1 MSKNNGDCIYVLE
14 DNKIA
19 QSTPTEKTFFG
30 DIRKIVSGY
39 GMSYFKCNSDNIESM
54 ISAINSAIQERK
66 PCFIHL
72 ETKRL
77 SSHSK
82 SDDNRDDKFIETL
95 FVDDILHNKLSEGAM
110 SYDDDYIVEIKNLFD
125 EVKKDERKISMA
137 TIYNTLKQFTSLGL
151 IREIVVDQNKSLY
164 CNNNQSHYHLYI
176 EDEGK
181 VIDIPTQ
188 NIDLDIPSIPACL
201 KLHDID
207 VIVRIR
213 TLKDKN
219 S

>member
-1 MSKNNGDCIYVLE
+1 MATSIEVYNPMSAYH
-14 DNKIA
+14 
-19 QSTPTEKTFFG
+19 
-30 DIRKIVSGY
+30 
-39 GMSYFKCNSDNIESM
+39 
-54 ISAINSAIQERK
+54 SAINKLEKNGIRATKQRRVLAKLIFDKGKRHISAE
-66 PCFIHL
+66 
-72 ETKRL
+72 
-77 SSHSK
+77 
-82 SDDNRDDKFIETL
+82 
-95 FVDDILHNKLSEGAM
+95 
-110 SYDDDYIVEIKNLFD
+110 NLFD

-137 TIYNTLKQFTSLGL
+137 TIYNTLKQFTNLGL

-181 VIDIPTQ
+181 VIDIPTK

-219 S
+219 N

>member
-1 MSKNNGDCIYVLE
+1 MTTTVEVYNPMSAY
-14 DNKIA
+14 
-19 QSTPTEKTFFG
+19 
-30 DIRKIVSGY
+30 
-39 GMSYFKCNSDNIESM
+39 
-54 ISAINSAIQERK
+54 NSAIK
-66 PCFIHL
+66 KL
-72 ETKRL
+72 EKNGIRATKQRRVL
-77 SSHSK
+77 AK
-82 SDDNRDDKFIETL
+82 LIFDKGKRHISAE
-95 FVDDILHNKLSEGAM
+95 
-110 SYDDDYIVEIKNLFD
+110 NLFD

-137 TIYNTLKQFTSLGL
+137 TIYNTLKQFTNLGL

-207 VIVRIR
+207 VIVRVR

>member
-1 MSKNNGDCIYVLE
+1 M
-14 DNKIA
+14 A
-19 QSTPTEKTFFG
+19 
-30 DIRKIVSGY
+30 
-39 GMSYFKCNSDNIESM
+39 
-54 ISAINSAIQERK
+54 SAIEVYNPMSAYNSAISK
-66 PCFIHL
+66 L
-72 ETKRL
+72 EKNGIRATKQRRVL
-77 SSHSK
+77 AK
-82 SDDNRDDKFIETL
+82 LIFDKGKRHISAE
-95 FVDDILHNKLSEGAM
+95 
-110 SYDDDYIVEIKNLFD
+110 NLFD

-219 S
+219 N

>member
-1 MSKNNGDCIYVLE
+1 MTSAIEVYNPMSAYNSALSKLEKNGIRATKQRRVLAKLIF
-14 DNKIA
+14 DKG
-19 QSTPTEKTFFG
+19 K
-30 DIRKIVSGY
+30 RH
-39 GMSYFKCNSDNIESM
+39 
-54 ISAINSAIQERK
+54 ISAE
-66 PCFIHL
+66 
-72 ETKRL
+72 
-77 SSHSK
+77 
-82 SDDNRDDKFIETL
+82 
-95 FVDDILHNKLSEGAM
+95 
-110 SYDDDYIVEIKNLFD
+110 NLFD

>member
-1 MSKNNGDCIYVLE
+1 MTASIEVYNPMSAY
-14 DNKIA
+14 
-19 QSTPTEKTFFG
+19 
-30 DIRKIVSGY
+30 
-39 GMSYFKCNSDNIESM
+39 
-54 ISAINSAIQERK
+54 NSAIYK
-66 PCFIHL
+66 L
-72 ETKRL
+72 EKNGIRATKQRRVL
-77 SSHSK
+77 AK
-82 SDDNRDDKFIETL
+82 LIFDKGKRHISAE
-95 FVDDILHNKLSEGAM
+95 
-110 SYDDDYIVEIKNLFD
+110 NLFD

-137 TIYNTLKQFTSLGL
+137 TIYNTLKQFTNLGL

-219 S
+219 N

>member
-1 MSKNNGDCIYVLE
+1 MS
-14 DNKIA
+14 A
-19 QSTPTEKTFFG
+19 S
-30 DIRKIVSGY
+30 
-39 GMSYFKCNSDNIESM
+39 IEVYNPLT
-54 ISAINSAIQERK
+54 AYNSAISK
-66 PCFIHL
+66 L
-72 ETKRL
+72 EKNGIRATKQRRVL
-77 SSHSK
+77 AK
-82 SDDNRDDKFIETL
+82 LIFDKGKRHISAE
-95 FVDDILHNKLSEGAM
+95 
-110 SYDDDYIVEIKNLFD
+110 NLLD
-125 EVKKDERKISMA
+125 EVKKDDRKISMA

-181 VIDIPTQ
+181 VIDIPTK

-213 TLKDKN
+213 TLKDKK